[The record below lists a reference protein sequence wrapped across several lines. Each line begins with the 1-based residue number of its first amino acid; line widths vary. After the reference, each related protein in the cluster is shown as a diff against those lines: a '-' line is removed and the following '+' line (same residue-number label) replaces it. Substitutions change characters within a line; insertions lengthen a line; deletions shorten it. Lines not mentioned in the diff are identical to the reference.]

1 MGFNRGERDFPC
13 DLVLGGER
21 VRGEGAPVVT
31 FDPATEEPLA
41 EIAGASPAQV
51 DAAVEAAAAAF
62 GSWSKLSP
70 AERGDHLD
78 AFAAALEGRREQ
90 LVEAIVADVGTPLSL
105 CEALQVAAPLIHL
118 RNYARLAR
126 LDRTEPLG
134 PHLGPVASDSLV
146 SYRPVGPVAAIV
158 AYNYPF
164 SLAVIKV
171 GAALAA
177 GCTVV
182 MAPSPQAPLT
192 SLIIAEA
199 SLESGLP
206 AGALNVVLG
215 DAEVSKR
222 LIDNPA
228 IRRVSFTGSV
238 AVGRAVMERAARRL
252 TGSILELGG
261 KSAAIVAPGA
271 DLARLV
277 EPLHLRYARNAGQ
290 GCQSPTRL
298 LVHEDDM
305 AEFEELSVAAYARIA
320 VGEPRDAATVVG
332 PLISAAH
339 RERVE
344 GFVEEALA
352 EGGRTIAGG
361 GRPAG
366 LDRGWYVN
374 PALVGD
380 VSPDSRIAREEIFG
394 PVAVVL
400 PYRSLDEAVTIAND
414 SELGLAAYV
423 FAASMPEAFEIGDRL
438 EAGSVYIN
446 GGGGFREDAPM
457 GGVKNSGLG
466 REIGEWGVREY
477 LEPCHVQ
484 WALT

>member
-1 MGFNRGERDFPC
+1 
-13 DLVLGGER
+13 
-21 VRGEGAPVVT
+21 

-41 EIAGASPAQV
+41 EIAGASAGQV
-51 DAAVEAAAAAF
+51 DAAADAAAAAF
-62 GSWSKLSP
+62 GPWSGLT
-70 AERGDHLD
+70 ADQRGDHLD
-78 AFAAALEGRREQ
+78 AFADALEERRAQ
-90 LVEAIVADVGTPLSL
+90 LVETIVADVGTPVAL
-105 CEALQVAAPLIHL
+105 CEALQVAAPLIHR

-126 LDRTEPLG
+126 LDRTEALG
-134 PHLGPVASDSLV
+134 PHLSPVASDSLV

-182 MAPSPQAPLT
+182 MLPSPQAPLT

-199 SLESGLP
+199 ALEAGLP
-206 AGALNVVLG
+206 AGVLNVILG
-215 DAEVSKR
+215 GAEVSRR
-222 LIDNPA
+222 LIDHPA

-238 AVGRAVMERAARRL
+238 EVGRAVMERAARRL

-261 KSAAIVAPGA
+261 KSAAIVAPGV
-271 DLARLV
+271 DLARIV

-298 LVHEDDM
+298 LVHEDDL
-305 AEFEELSVAAYARIA
+305 AEFEKLSVDAYARIA
-320 VGEPRDAATVVG
+320 VGDPGDASTVVG

-339 RERVE
+339 RDRVE
-344 GFVEEALA
+344 GFVTEALA

-366 LDRGWYVN
+366 LERGWYVN
-374 PALVGD
+374 PALVGG

-400 PYRSLDEAVTIAND
+400 PYRDLDEAVRIAND

-423 FAASMPEAFEIGDRL
+423 FAASLAEAFAIGEQL